1 MEAKKQLNNPKKI
14 MRKEEES
21 SIVQTG
27 PVENNSKMVDYI
39 YVYGQKYTNKVK
51 H

>member
-1 MEAKKQLNNPKKI
+1 
-14 MRKEEES
+14 MRKEKQ
-21 SIVQTG
+21 SIIEQTG